1 MRDASATRSRLLVA
15 AMTVFAETGYAG
27 ATTRAIAERA
37 GVNEVTLFR
46 HFGSKADLMTE
57 VMSSQLGKL
66 MPQFAAPS
74 GDLEQDL
81 IRIVTAYQEMVGTH
95 ARFIV
100 TALSDVPRFP
110 ELKGVSDVPRRMI
123 AAVAGMMARYQ
134 QEGLL
139 QEEPAP
145 VMAASLLTPLLFL
158 AIARQSAPDLIGNSI
173 DPALHVRRFL
183 RGRLVEPTS
192 AQKHASA

>member
-1 MRDASATRSRLLVA
+1 MLASRPPTATFRLSAVLDMTASLAATTKHQPRSTSPAPLRPAPPPRAAGPARSLRLVA
-15 AMTVFAETGYAG
+15 
-27 ATTRAIAERA
+27 
-37 GVNEVTLFR
+37 
-46 HFGSKADLMTE
+46 
-57 VMSSQLGKL
+57 
-66 MPQFAAPS
+66 
-74 GDLEQDL
+74 
-81 IRIVTAYQEMVGTH
+81 
-95 ARFIV
+95 
-100 TALSDVPRFP
+100 
-110 ELKGVSDVPRRMI
+110 
-123 AAVAGMMARYQ
+123 Q